1 MGARDDSRD
10 RFFLRE
16 RIGEGSTATVWRA
29 EDRESGAEVAV
40 KVLHPGS
47 ALRPA
52 ARVRFSI
59 EARVL
64 EMLQHKHVI
73 GFVEAATDRI
83 DPYIAMELAPGGTL
97 EERVRQ
103 AGALSPVEAAI
114 VVLQVS
120 KGVRAAHDAGVLH
133 RDLRPSSILV
143 GRRDLVKL
151 SDFGTARIRGAG
163 GGTLEPTPAHLLA
176 YQSPEQRADP
186 RRADHASDL
195 YALGALLYTLVTG
208 RTPPDLFAAEKAPEM
223 LDELPEPIARVVS
236 RATRYQPGQRYP
248 GAYELAHAL
257 YTASQELGANARDLP
272 STSGQL
278 VR

>member
-1 MGARDDSRD
+1 
-10 RFFLRE
+10 
-16 RIGEGSTATVWRA
+16 
-29 EDRESGAEVAV
+29 
-40 KVLHPGS
+40 
-47 ALRPA
+47 
-52 ARVRFSI
+52 
-59 EARVL
+59 
-64 EMLQHKHVI
+64 VI
-73 GFVEAATDRI
+73 GFVEAGTDRA

-97 EERVRQ
+97 EERLKA

-133 RDLRPSSILV
+133 RDLRPSSVLV

-151 SDFGTARIRGAG
+151 SDFGAARICGAG
-163 GGTLEPTPAHLLA
+163 GGTLEPTPTHLLA

-186 RRADHASDL
+186 RRAEHASDI

-223 LDELPEPIARVVS
+223 LDGLPEPLSRVVS
-236 RATRYQPGQRYP
+236 RATRYVPSQRYP
-248 GAYELAHAL
+248 GAFELARAL
-257 YTASQELGANARDLP
+257 YGASQELGANVRDLP
-272 STSGQL
+272 SSSGQL